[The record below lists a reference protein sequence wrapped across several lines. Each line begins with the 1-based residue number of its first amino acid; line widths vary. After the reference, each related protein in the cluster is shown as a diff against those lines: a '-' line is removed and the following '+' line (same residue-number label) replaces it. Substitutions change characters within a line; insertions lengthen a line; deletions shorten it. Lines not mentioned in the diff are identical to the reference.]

1 MLHLLNVHHPPSCPP
16 PPPLPPSSFS
26 SSFNFSL
33 LFAAAAIT
41 ASSTFTRALLTAT
54 PTAARLA
61 NVIRSSSSGA
71 LLYQIIYIL
80 SRPSGNSIEPNL
92 KLAVCFHSRRS
103 GLLSDARSV
112 SAHLFLC
119 ISHPVRHC
127 LTNFLTSNVLSPPP
141 FPPSLPPQFIRRL
154 MRPLIADSPQTTSSS
169 PLSSTGS
176 SPSAD
181 ATLYG
186 TEDDDDVLDV
196 VSKYAR
202 LTAHFTVI
210 IQN

>member
-1 MLHLLNVHHPPSCPP
+1 MGNGSGVSCLCLIDFKCAPLVKRSPSSFLSA

-41 ASSTFTRALLTAT
+41 ASYTFTRALLTAT

-80 SRPSGNSIEPNL
+80 GRPSGNSIEPNL

-141 FPPSLPPQFIRRL
+141 S
-154 MRPLIADSPQTTSSS
+154 RPLFRHNSSE
-169 PLSSTGS
+169 G
-176 SPSAD
+176 
-181 ATLYG
+181 
-186 TEDDDDVLDV
+186 
-196 VSKYAR
+196 
-202 LTAHFTVI
+202 
-210 IQN
+210 